1 MLKRITHI
9 LTFTALVMGSTSAL
23 ALDSSKKA
31 LIHELLEQTG
41 QSNSAVMKQMSDF
54 YLVSVTEL
62 MKKTSPNIDSKI
74 LDVMREAVEEV
85 VTEEIGKK
93 NALNNLIYPIYDKY
107 LTKED
112 LKALIEFNKSP
123 AGKKVN
129 RVTPKI
135 QQEAMTAGAQL
146 GRTLGPKFQS
156 RLQQKL
162 KEKNL
167 TIQ

>member
-1 MLKRITHI
+1 MLKKITQT
-9 LTFTALVMGSTSAL
+9 LAVTALIISSSSTF
-23 ALDSSKKA
+23 ALDSTKKA
-31 LIHELLEQTG
+31 LINELLEQTG

-54 YLVSVTEL
+54 YLVSVTEI

-74 LDVMREAVEEV
+74 LEAMREAIEEV

-129 RVTPKI
+129 RLTPKI
-135 QQEAMTAGAQL
+135 QQEAMAAGAQL
-146 GRTLGPKFQS
+146 GRTLGPKFQA

-167 TIQ
+167 DIQ